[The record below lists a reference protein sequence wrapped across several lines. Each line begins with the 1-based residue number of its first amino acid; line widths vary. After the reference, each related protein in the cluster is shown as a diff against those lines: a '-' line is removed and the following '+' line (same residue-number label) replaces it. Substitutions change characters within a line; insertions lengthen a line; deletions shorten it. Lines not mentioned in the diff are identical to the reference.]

1 MASDDPSYEELLD
14 ENYELHEESKK
25 IRSRLQSLEQSL
37 VEERERARESDRRA
51 AEIERLRKRADSLIK
66 NVADCNREAEQHAQ
80 EQETWTRTRER
91 LEIALREKDERS
103 PSVWC
108 LHSHG
113 LAPVCRLASLLRDR
127 DGKNDGRSRDNLR
140 RQATLERDLLEA
152 DKENEKLRAEL
163 CVLESQ
169 MAVLQG
175 ALTANF
181 AEFIEGQTTINIQL
195 AGDRCGAR

>member
-1 MASDDPSYEELLD
+1 M
-14 ENYELHEESKK
+14 
-25 IRSRLQSLEQSL
+25 QSLEQSL

-91 LEIALREKDERS
+91 LEIALREKDE
-103 PSVWC
+103 
-108 LHSHG
+108 
-113 LAPVCRLASLLRDR
+113 RLASLLRDR